1 MSQAKALYRLQKIDQ
16 GIDTRRNR
24 LREITAALE
33 QDELLRQA
41 RAETSNLQAALR
53 PQETHAADL
62 NLELQSITEQSRQLS
77 NRLYSGKVGNPK
89 ELQDIEGKI
98 AELKRRHADREN
110 ELLETMMAV
119 EDMQGSLATAT
130 QRLSEIESNWATQ
143 QKTLQDE
150 QHRLKVEIKGLKAE
164 REEAVKHIPEDLLTM
179 YQTLRATK
187 QGHAVAILNGEMCSY
202 CRVSQT
208 TTMVQRILRDQE
220 LLTCSSCG
228 RILVAL

>member
-1 MSQAKALYRLQKIDQ
+1 MSQAKVLYRLQKIDLA
-16 GIDTRRNR
+16 IETRRNR
-24 LREITAALE
+24 LREITTALE
-33 QDELLRQA
+33 QDELLRKA
-41 RAETSNLQAALR
+41 RAESTGLQAALR
-53 PQETHAADL
+53 PQEAHAADL

-77 NRLYSGKVGNPK
+77 DRLYSGKVGNPK

-110 ELLETMMAV
+110 ELLDTMLSV
-119 EDMQGSLATAT
+119 EDLQSSLVAAT
-130 QRLSEIESNWATQ
+130 QRLNEAESNWTAQ
-143 QKTLQDE
+143 QKNLLDE
-150 QHRLKVEIKGLKAE
+150 QHRLKVEIKGLKTE
-164 REEAVKHIPEDLLTM
+164 REEAVKVIPEDLLTM

-187 QGHAVAILNGEMCSY
+187 QGHAVALLNGEMCSY

-208 TTMVQRILRDQE
+208 TTMVQKILRDQE

>member
-1 MSQAKALYRLQKIDQ
+1 MSQTKALYRLQKIDM
-16 GIDTRRNR
+16 GIKSLRSR
-24 LREITAALE
+24 LREIMAALE

-41 RAETSNLQAALR
+41 RTELTGLREALR
-53 PQETHAADL
+53 PQEAHAADP
-62 NLELQSITEQSRQLS
+62 NLELQSISEQSRQLS
-77 NRLYSGKVGNPK
+77 DRLYSGKVGNPK
-89 ELQDIEGKI
+89 ELQEIEGKI

-119 EDMQGSLATAT
+119 EDLQISLITAS
-130 QRLSEIESNWATQ
+130 QRLSEAESNWAAQ

-150 QHRLKVEIKGLKAE
+150 QHRLKVELKALKAE
-164 REEAVKHIPEDLLTM
+164 REKSAKAIPEELLTL

-187 QGHAVAILNGEMCSY
+187 QGHAVAVLNGEMCSY